1 MNKRFFIWIVVLMG
15 ISLPGIVMVMIY
27 WLNNPMMMNKAIFDR
42 QVIEA
47 LNDAAE
53 QIQINQDT
61 RMINNGLSNDTS
73 IRYGKSIIRTDS
85 IAGGKSANNNHSGV
99 NSAVPGLNNA
109 QKRRLQMLQ
118 SMTQR
123 YKPAFKDWA
132 TNRHIDPLKLKSIIK
147 KELAE
152 NDIPLEF
159 HCAIFSGD
167 SILVRDFKKTI
178 HPKWYKVSIFPD
190 DIFNRDLYLGI
201 YFPVMETFIN
211 RHNSLI
217 PGLSI
222 VITLIVFIIYLL
234 SILSIIRQ
242 KKLSAMKTDFINNMT
257 HEFKTPITT
266 IGIAAD
272 SISQEDV
279 IKDEERVRFFSN
291 MIIKE
296 NQRLNDNVERILQ
309 AARFDRKEL
318 YFRFQDVQVHDLIK
332 EAIQGISI
340 QVEKRGGRIV
350 AKLDAKNPLIQT
362 DPIHFTNMVHNL
374 LDNANKYS
382 PESPD
387 ITVSTLSDNKGLYL
401 SVEDKGIG
409 ISKRVQTKIFDKF
422 YRLTYGNLDNIKGFG
437 LGLSY
442 IKTILKLNKGSIK
455 VYSEP
460 GKGSRFVIFIPFK
473 R

>member
-1 MNKRFFIWIVVLMG
+1 MNKRLFIWILVLMG
-15 ISLPGIVMVMIY
+15 ISLPGIVMVLFY
-27 WLNNPMMMNKAIFDR
+27 WLNNPMKMNKAIFDR
-42 QVIEA
+42 QVIEV
-47 LNDAAE
+47 LNDVAK
-53 QIQINQDT
+53 QIQVNQDT
-61 RMINNGLSNDTS
+61 RIINNGLTQDTVKQSVS
-73 IRYGKSIIRTDS
+73 IS
-85 IAGGKSANNNHSGV
+85 GGKNHSRI
-99 NSAVPGLNNA
+99 NQAVPGLNNA

-118 SMTQR
+118 GMTQR
-123 YKPAFKDWA
+123 YKSDYKDWVA
-132 TNRHIDPLKLKSIIK
+132 NPHIDLQKLKATIK
-147 KELAE
+147 KELTD

-159 HCAIFSGD
+159 HWAIFSGD
-167 SILVRDFKKTI
+167 SILERDFKN
-178 HPKWYKVSIFPD
+178 KVRPEWHKVNILPD

-201 YFPVMETFIN
+201 YFPVREEFIY
-211 RHNSLI
+211 RHRSII

-222 VITLIVFIIYLL
+222 VITLIVFIIYILCVL
-234 SILSIIRQ
+234 SIMRQ

-272 SISQEDV
+272 SILKEDTF
-279 IKDEERVRFFSN
+279 KDEERIRFFSN

-309 AARFDRKEL
+309 AARFERKEL
-318 YFRFQDVQVHDLIK
+318 YFRFQDVKVHDLII
-332 EAIQGISI
+332 EAIQGISV

-350 AKLDAKNPLIQT
+350 TKLEAKNQVIQT

-387 ITVSTLSDNKGLYL
+387 ITVSTVSDNKGLYL

-409 ISKRVQTKIFDKF
+409 ISKKVQTKIFEKF

-442 IKTILKLNKGSIK
+442 IKTILKLSNGSIK

-473 R
+473 I

>member
-1 MNKRFFIWIVVLMG
+1 MSKRFFIWIVVLMG

-27 WLNNPMMMNKAIFDR
+27 WLNNPMKMNNAIFDR

-47 LNDAAE
+47 LNDAAG
-53 QIQINQDT
+53 QVQVNQDT
-61 RMINNGLSNDTS
+61 RIINNDLSNDTS
-73 IRYGKSIIRTDS
+73 ERYENSIIQPDS
-85 IAGGKSANNNHSGV
+85 IVGRVNLSGI
-99 NSAVPGLNNA
+99 NQAVSGLNNA
-109 QKRRLQMLQ
+109 QRRRLQMLQ
-118 SMTQR
+118 MMTHH
-123 YKPAFKDWA
+123 YNSENKDWS
-132 TNRHIDPLKLKSIIK
+132 TNRHIDLIKLKSIIK

-152 NDIPLEF
+152 NDISLKF
-159 HCAIFSGD
+159 HYAIFSGD
-167 SILVRDFKKTI
+167 SILESDFKTTV
-178 HPKWYKVSIFPD
+178 HPKWYKVNIFPD
-190 DIFNRDLYLGI
+190 DIFNRDLYLGV
-201 YFPVMETFIN
+201 YFPEMETFIN
-211 RHNSLI
+211 RHQSLI

-222 VITLIVFIIYLL
+222 VLTLMVFFIYLL
-234 SILSIIRQ
+234 SVLSIIRQ

-272 SISQEDV
+272 SISKDDV
-279 IKDEERVRFFSN
+279 IKDEDRIRFFSK

-296 NQRLNDNVERILQ
+296 NQRLNENVERILQ

-318 YFRFQDVQVHDLIK
+318 YFRFQDVQVHDLIN
-332 EAIQGISI
+332 EAIQGILI

-350 AKLDAKNPLIQT
+350 AKLDAVNPVIQT

-382 PESPD
+382 PDPPD
-387 ITVSTLSDNKGLYL
+387 ITVSTVSDQKGLYM

-409 ISKRVQTKIFDKF
+409 ISKKIQTKIFEKF
-422 YRLTYGNLDNIKGFG
+422 YRLTYGNLENIKGFG

-442 IKTILKLNKGSIK
+442 IKTILKLNNGSIK

-460 GKGSRFVIFIPFK
+460 GKGSRFVIFIPFSIK
-473 R
+473 KL